1 MLVIT
6 PFTEK
11 TVRLESHCA
20 CCMEPIT
27 LISKDFV
34 LQSVTPP
41 GVFLHISLSPYDWNN
56 VGMVRMCDAMN
67 YVLII
72 LGMAAITLL
81 IRTTV
86 FIVGERLVFPPL
98 VRTALGFVPVTVLT
112 AIIVP
117 MAVSP
122 HGNGAELTWR
132 NPQLVGALAAVVVSA
147 LTRRPL
153 LTIAVGLATFF
164 LWQGIVLK

>member
-1 MLVIT
+1 M
-6 PFTEK
+6 
-11 TVRLESHCA
+11 S
-20 CCMEPIT
+20 
-27 LISKDFV
+27 
-34 LQSVTPP
+34 
-41 GVFLHISLSPYDWNN
+41 
-56 VGMVRMCDAMN
+56 

-81 IRTTV
+81 IRTTA

-132 NPQLVGALAAVVVSA
+132 NPQLVGALAAVAVSA

-164 LWQGIVLK
+164 VWQGVVLR